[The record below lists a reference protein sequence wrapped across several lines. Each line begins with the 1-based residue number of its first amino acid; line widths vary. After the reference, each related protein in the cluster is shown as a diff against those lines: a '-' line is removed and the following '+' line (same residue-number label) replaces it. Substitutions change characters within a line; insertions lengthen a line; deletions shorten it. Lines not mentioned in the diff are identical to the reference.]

1 LAILQKLCLER
12 VGEYSDKYEST
23 RVKNE
28 LAAFGTALRG
38 LITDRLRIAP
48 LASRSLASSV
58 NSAITPHGDS
68 SSATPGRGGGGK
80 RQPDESGKE
89 ISHHSKRSRQE
100 GDVDKPFKCNLC
112 VHDGYKNK
120 KSLDNHIL
128 VKHNQAGIVRRY
140 FAFN

>member
-1 LAILQKLCLER
+1 MAILQKLCLER

-80 RQPDESGKE
+80 RQPDESGRE
-89 ISHHSKRSRQE
+89 ISHSKRSRQE

-128 VKHNQAGIVRRY
+128 VKHNLAGIVRRY
-140 FAFN
+140 FAFI